1 MNINQFSLRVSSHG
15 PVGTCI
21 KTWGFH
27 TMPALEGKPLSL
39 YINSG
44 HRLRLFIDCLGK
56 LFGQGCYFRSAPKLT
71 LMASCT
77 SARVYLYDFQFF
89 LLIE

>member
-1 MNINQFSLRVSSHG
+1 
-15 PVGTCI
+15 
-21 KTWGFH
+21 
-27 TMPALEGKPLSL
+27 MPALEGKSLSL

-44 HRLRLFIDCLGK
+44 HRLRLFIDGLGE
-56 LFGQGCYFRSAPKLT
+56 LLGQGCYFRPTPKLT

-77 SARVYLYDFQFF
+77 SGRVYLYDLQFF